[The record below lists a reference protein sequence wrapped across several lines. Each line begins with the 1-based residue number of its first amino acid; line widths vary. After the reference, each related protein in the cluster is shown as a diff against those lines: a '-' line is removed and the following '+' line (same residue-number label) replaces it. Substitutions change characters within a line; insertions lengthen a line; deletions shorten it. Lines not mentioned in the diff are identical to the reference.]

1 VSVRARSAGA
11 SDGSIV
17 RRRIGIN
24 GNLISSDPSFR
35 SAGIATYIRRLAE
48 RLPVVDPDT
57 DYVLF
62 GQLATGLMVRSWGW
76 TRRREGRIIWE
87 QVLSPIQVRTA
98 RLGLLHSPANVAPV
112 ALGLPSVVTVHD
124 LTFIRQPEW
133 FHGRD
138 RFILAPLMR
147 LSIQRADAVIVP
159 SASTG
164 RDVAEHYSLPED
176 RIEVI
181 PEGVDPRFSETTPVS
196 APVPYPYILHVGTI
210 EPRKNLPVLIE
221 AAARLRALAFPH
233 RLVLVGGRGW
243 KYEAVLTAIRNHG
256 LEDWVVEAGFQSD
269 LLPWYRYAAAFVY
282 PSAYEGFGL
291 PPLEA
296 MACGVPTVV
305 SSGGSLPEVV
315 GDGAV
320 VVPVGD
326 VSRLV
331 QALEMVLRDSP
342 STADLKRRATEK
354 ARSYSWD
361 ACAERTAQV
370 FHAVLDSRARMG
382 TG

>member
-1 VSVRARSAGA
+1 MTTAYAGRRGGEDDGAWGKYLLVPSALESNVRIVYRPPISPSWASARPEAIPCTFVSVRARSAGA

-210 EPRKNLPVLIE
+210 EAQEPSGSDRGGCPAAGPRISAPLGVGRRSRLEVRGSAHGDSKPRLGGLGRRGGLPIRLIALVSVRCGVCVSLRVRRLWA
-221 AAARLRALAFPH
+221 AAAR
-233 RLVLVGGRGW
+233 
-243 KYEAVLTAIRNHG
+243 
-256 LEDWVVEAGFQSD
+256 
-269 LLPWYRYAAAFVY
+269 
-282 PSAYEGFGL
+282 
-291 PPLEA
+291 
-296 MACGVPTVV
+296 
-305 SSGGSLPEVV
+305 
-315 GDGAV
+315 GDGLWRTD
-320 VVPVGD
+320 GGI
-326 VSRLV
+326 
-331 QALEMVLRDSP
+331 Q
-342 STADLKRRATEK
+342 RR
-354 ARSYSWD
+354 
-361 ACAERTAQV
+361 
-370 FHAVLDSRARMG
+370 
-382 TG
+382 